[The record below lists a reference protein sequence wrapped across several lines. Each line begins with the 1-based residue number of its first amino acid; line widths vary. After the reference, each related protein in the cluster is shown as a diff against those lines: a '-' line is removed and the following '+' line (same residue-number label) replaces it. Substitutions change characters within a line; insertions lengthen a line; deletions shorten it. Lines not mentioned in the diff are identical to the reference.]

1 MRDAVMGRFEVVLSR
16 SVCTLDKN
24 EFVEHSDP
32 ERTRANIPLFQQGLM
47 MQQLNSEKL
56 LVEGCVEGSYEK
68 VLQAFTLNKTV
79 PSMNVAKA
87 ILDDMIEANKGY
99 WPELH

>member
-16 SVCTLDKN
+16 SVCTLDKK

-32 ERTRANIPLFQQGLM
+32 EHTRANIPLFQQGLM

-79 PSMNVAKA
+79 PSMSVAKA